1 MTSFAVEQWFGTPD
15 RVTGGHLAGTLRLA
29 WGRRERG
36 ETGGIINADLAEV
49 SRGIGLVEETSLR
62 DARGKPEA
70 LVRVCT
76 EDPPSQEYGI
86 GHRAD
91 TETAQ
96 FRRLKCGPRSSLV
109 QPKSRRPRTLLIVP
123 IHYRY
128 KFNVSIRIITKFVNK
143 Y

>member
-1 MTSFAVEQWFGTPD
+1 MFGD
-15 RVTGGHLAGTLRLA
+15 LHWGVGEGG
-29 WGRRERG
+29 GRRHRG
-36 ETGGIINADLAEV
+36 AGVSGGQSWV
-49 SRGIGLVEETSLR
+49 RVGGRHVSLR
-62 DARGKPEA
+62 HARSNPGAPA
-70 LVRVCT
+70 RRCT
-76 EDPPSQEYGI
+76 EDPHNHEHGI

-109 QPKSRRPRTLLIVP
+109 QPKSRRPRKLPIVP